1 MPVANFCLE
10 NGVCLLRGSCRTQ
23 PNAPPRRL
31 CQTAVSQIIAP
42 RQGGDRPRGWFSR
55 PKGTESNST
64 VSQAVGRPGNEVDPG
79 LRFPLRSGDSR
90 CVACQ
95 RVKSQVQVGGLRRTT
110 CHSKVDVLELTLMRW
125 PQVSRTF
132 RSFMQ
137 VRSRL
142 PIGRWGSQVIGVF
155 LLGWDEWQEQ
165 VCALLKNG
173 STTFEQRESQIRYVL
188 IFLRTRWAIF
198 RHG

>member
-1 MPVANFCLE
+1 
-10 NGVCLLRGSCRTQ
+10 
-23 PNAPPRRL
+23 
-31 CQTAVSQIIAP
+31 
-42 RQGGDRPRGWFSR
+42 
-55 PKGTESNST
+55 
-64 VSQAVGRPGNEVDPG
+64 
-79 LRFPLRSGDSR
+79 
-90 CVACQ
+90 
-95 RVKSQVQVGGLRRTT
+95 
-110 CHSKVDVLELTLMRW
+110 
-125 PQVSRTF
+125 
-132 RSFMQ
+132 MQ